1 MIPLAE
7 IIRGEPHSGPISV
20 LASSGDIVFSGTS
33 DGVIK
38 RSFRQAPESHIYEF
52 IN

>member
-1 MIPLAE
+1 
-7 IIRGEPHSGPISV
+7 V

-38 RSFRQAPESHIYEF
+38 RSFRIAPESHIYEF
-52 IN
+52 KN